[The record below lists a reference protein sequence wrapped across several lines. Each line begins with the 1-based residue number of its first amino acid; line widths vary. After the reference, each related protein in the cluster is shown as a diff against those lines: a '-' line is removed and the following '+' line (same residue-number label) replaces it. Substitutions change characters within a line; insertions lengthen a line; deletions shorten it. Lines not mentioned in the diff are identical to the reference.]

1 MADMDAIQAV
11 ASRHGTPVV
20 EDACQ
25 AHGAQYKGRKAGSIG
40 VAGCFSFYPGKNLG
54 AFGEAGAVTTDEPE
68 LRAKIQMLRDH
79 GQSTKYVHSAIGW
92 NARMDGLQ
100 GAILS
105 LKLRRLE
112 AANAARRTIARLY
125 DELLANEPRVIRP
138 YLAPSNSHVYH
149 IYAVRV
155 RDRSG
160 VAERM
165 AARGVQCAVHYPVPI
180 HLQKAY
186 GFLGLMPGSFPVAER
201 CAREFL
207 SLPMFPELRPDQV
220 EFVVDSLKECLA
232 DADLSEPPVAYSPA
246 VADVGI

>member
-1 MADMDAIQAV
+1 M
-11 ASRHGTPVV
+11 
-20 EDACQ
+20 
-25 AHGAQYKGRKAGSIG
+25 AGSIG

-54 AFGEAGAVTTDEPE
+54 AFGEAGAVITDEPE

-112 AANAARRTIARLY
+112 AGNAARQGIARLY

-138 YLAPSNSHVYH
+138 MSAPANNHVYH

-155 RDRSG
+155 RERNM

-165 AARGVQCAVHYPVPI
+165 AARGVQCAIHYPVPI

-186 GFLGLMPGSFPVAER
+186 SFLGLMAGSFPVAER

-207 SLPMFPELRPDQV
+207 SLPMFPELRPEQV
-220 EFVVDSLKECLA
+220 EFVVDTLKECLG
-232 DADLSEPPVAYSPA
+232 DGVAFSQKDHSVAHNSA
-246 VADVGI
+246 VASITD